1 MNPEQIAAIETSWA
15 LVAPIA
21 PQAAELFYGNLF
33 ALDPS
38 VKSLF
43 KPDLVEQGKRLM
55 QMIDVAVKHLKQ
67 PEVLIPALQG
77 LGKRHVEYGV
87 TDAHYATVGAAL
99 LQTLEQGLGAA
110 FTPEVK
116 AAWTAVYGTIQSVMI
131 EAAHS
136 KVVGVSTA
144 A

>member
-38 VKSLF
+38 VKALF
-43 KPDLVEQGKRLM
+43 KADLVEQGKRLM
-55 QMIDVAVKHLKQ
+55 QMIDVAVKNLRK
-67 PEVLIPALQG
+67 PEVLVPALQG
-77 LGKRHVEYGV
+77 LGKRHVAYGV
-87 TDAHYATVGAAL
+87 TDAHYGTVGAAL

-136 KVVGVSTA
+136 KA
-144 A
+144 

>member
-43 KPDLVEQGKRLM
+43 KADLVEQGKRLM
-55 QMIDVAVKHLKQ
+55 QMIDVAVKNLRK

-77 LGKRHVEYGV
+77 LGKRHVAYGV
-87 TDAHYATVGAAL
+87 TDAHYGTVGAAL

-136 KVVGVSTA
+136 KA
-144 A
+144 

>member
-38 VKSLF
+38 VKALF
-43 KPDLVEQGKRLM
+43 KADLVEQGKRLM
-55 QMIDVAVKHLKQ
+55 QMIDVAVKNLRK
-67 PEVLIPALQG
+67 PDVLVPALQG
-77 LGKRHVEYGV
+77 LGKRHVAYGV
-87 TDAHYATVGAAL
+87 TDAHYGTVGAAL

-116 AAWTAVYGTIQSVMI
+116 MAWTAVYGTIQSVMI

-136 KVVGVSTA
+136 KA
-144 A
+144 